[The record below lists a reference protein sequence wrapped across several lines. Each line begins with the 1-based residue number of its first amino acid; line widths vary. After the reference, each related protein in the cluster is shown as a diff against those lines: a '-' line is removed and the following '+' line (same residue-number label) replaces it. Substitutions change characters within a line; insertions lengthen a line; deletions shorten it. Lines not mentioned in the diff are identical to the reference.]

1 MLLALHGYLASK
13 ESFLKQIKFFSA
25 FYKVVAVDMTGFGES
40 PKMERPY
47 SVDDYKSEIKR
58 VVSELGVEKYNIL
71 AHSFGARVTMKLA
84 AEDKRINRIIF
95 TGAAG
100 LKPRRSL
107 KYFFNRASFLM
118 LRRLVPKEK
127 LERFYSSDYRSLS
140 PVMKESFKKIV
151 SENLESYAEQITAK
165 TLIISGKKDAETPPY
180 SQKKLHGLIK
190 GSRLMFIDG
199 GHFCF
204 AENSSKFNAAAF
216 SFLAEG

>member
-1 MLLALHGYLASK
+1 MLHGYLASK
-13 ESFLKQIKFFSA
+13 ECFLKQIRFFSA

-40 PKMERPY
+40 PGMGRPY
-47 SVDDYKSEIKR
+47 SVDDYKNEIRR
-58 VVSELGVEKYNIL
+58 VVDELGVEKYNIL

-107 KYFFNRASFLM
+107 KYFFKRASFLM

-127 LERFYSSDYRSLS
+127 LERFYSPDYRVLS

-151 SENLESYAEQITAK
+151 SENLEFYAERITAK

-180 SQKKLHGLIK
+180 SQKKLCRLIN

-204 AENSSKFNAAAF
+204 ADNPSKFNAAAF

>member
-1 MLLALHGYLASK
+1 MASK
-13 ESFLKQIKFFSA
+13 ESFLKQIRFFSA

-40 PKMERPY
+40 PGMEKPY
-47 SVDDYKSEIKR
+47 SVDDYKNEIRR
-58 VVSELGVEKYNIL
+58 VVDELGVEKYNIL
-71 AHSFGARVTMKLA
+71 AHSFGARVAIKLA

-118 LRRLVPKEK
+118 LRRLVRKEK
-127 LERFYSSDYRSLS
+127 LERFYSSDYRALS

-151 SENLESYAEQITAK
+151 SENLESYAKKITAR
-165 TLIISGKKDAETPPY
+165 TLILSGKKDTETPPY
-180 SQKKLHGLIK
+180 SQKKLRRLIK
-190 GSRLMFIDG
+190 GSRLVFIGG

-204 AENSSKFNAAAF
+204 ADNSSKFNAAAF